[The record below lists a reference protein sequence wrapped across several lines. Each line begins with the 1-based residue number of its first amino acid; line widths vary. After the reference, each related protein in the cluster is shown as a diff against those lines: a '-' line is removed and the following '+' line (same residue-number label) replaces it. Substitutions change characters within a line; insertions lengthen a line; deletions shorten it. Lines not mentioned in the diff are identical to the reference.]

1 MALWFVLIAGA
12 YLFGSVPTAYLV
24 AKLTRGI
31 DLRQFGTGQVGGG
44 NLWRMTSWYLALPAG
59 LFDLSKGLVMVWIA
73 QLVDLSLAQQIMVGL
88 AAIIGHN
95 WPVFLGFNGGRGVGT
110 AIGVILILPFIN
122 DMTPW
127 ASVAFFS
134 FLVAGSVILRS
145 SALPV
150 LAGVTAMPIV
160 SAFYEPV
167 SVTLAFAAIFLV
179 IVIRRLTAPRVAEA
193 ISVSRKRLLFN
204 RLLFDRDIMD
214 RKAWMY
220 RVTPEDKE
228 QSKLPKG

>member
-127 ASVAFFS
+127 ASIAFFS

>member
-1 MALWFVLIAGA
+1 MALWLILILGA
-12 YLFGSVPTAYLV
+12 YVLGSVPTAYL
-24 AKLTRGI
+24 AARLARGI

-73 QLVDLSLAQQIMVGL
+73 QLVGLSIAQQLAVGL

-95 WPVFLGFNGGRGVGT
+95 WPIFLGFNGGRGVGT
-110 AIGVILILPFIN
+110 ALGVILILPLIN
-122 DMTPW
+122 DMAPW
-127 ASVAFFS
+127 APVAFFS
-134 FLVAGSVILRS
+134 LLVAGSLLLRS

-160 SAFYEPV
+160 SAFYEPP

-179 IVIRRLTAPRVAEA
+179 IVIRRLTAPRVVETTAM
-193 ISVSRKRLLFN
+193 SRKRLLLN

-220 RVTPEDKE
+220 RITPKT
-228 QSKLPKG
+228 KAKK

>member
-1 MALWFVLIAGA
+1 
-12 YLFGSVPTAYLV
+12 
-24 AKLTRGI
+24 
-31 DLRQFGTGQVGGG
+31 
-44 NLWRMTSWYLALPAG
+44 MTSWHLALPAG

-73 QLVDLSLAQQIMVGL
+73 ELAGLSIAQQLVVGL

-110 AIGVILILPFIN
+110 ALGVILILPLIN

-127 ASVAFFS
+127 APIAFFS
-134 FLVAGSVILRS
+134 LLVAGSLLLRS

-150 LAGVTAMPIV
+150 LAGVTVMPIV
-160 SAFYEPV
+160 SAFYEPP
-167 SVTLAFAAIFLV
+167 SVTLAFAAIFLI
-179 IVIRRLTAPRVAEA
+179 IVIRRLTAPRVAETTA
-193 ISVSRKRLLFN
+193 MSRKRLLLN

-220 RVTPEDKE
+220 RAIPKPKAKG
-228 QSKLPKG
+228 QSKPQEG

>member
-1 MALWFVLIAGA
+1 LVVLIAGA

>member
-1 MALWFVLIAGA
+1 MVVLIAGA

>member
-1 MALWFVLIAGA
+1 MVLWFILIAGA

-127 ASVAFFS
+127 ASIAFFS

-220 RVTPEDKE
+220 RVTPEAKE

>member
-1 MALWFVLIAGA
+1 MALWFILILGA
-12 YLFGSVPTAYLV
+12 YFLGSVPTAYLV
-24 AKLTRGI
+24 ARLARDI

-59 LFDLSKGLVMVWIA
+59 LFDLSKGLVMVWVAELVGLSIA
-73 QLVDLSLAQQIMVGL
+73 QQLVVGL

-95 WPVFLGFNGGRGVGT
+95 WPIFLGFNGGRGVGT
-110 AIGVILILPFIN
+110 TLGVILILPLIN

-127 ASVAFFS
+127 APVAFFS
-134 FLVAGSVILRS
+134 LLVVGSVILRS

-150 LAGVTAMPIV
+150 LAGVSVMPIV

-179 IVIRRLTAPRVAEA
+179 IVIRRLTAPRVVEA
-193 ISVSRKRLLFN
+193 TSMSRKRLLLN

-220 RVTPEDKE
+220 RAIPKSRAKG
-228 QSKLPKG
+228 QSKL